1 MGSVLVNGTVPRA
14 EGARVSLG
22 LRGVGSI
29 LDCIM
34 VCIMICIMV
43 CIMIC
48 IMVCIMICIMVCI
61 MICIMVCIMICI
73 MNIPITAA
81 RSVVTVPTRKHV
93 AHSLHTTPLAAW
105 ARRSLFLKSGTDGT
119 LNIPRPRYPSHSFHN
134 PAK

>member
-1 MGSVLVNGTVPRA
+1 MGSVLVNGAVSRA

-29 LDCIM
+29 VDCIM
-34 VCIMICIMV
+34 VCIVICIMV

-48 IMVCIMICIMVCI
+48 IMVCIMV
-61 MICIMVCIMICI
+61 CI

-81 RSVVTVPTRKHV
+81 RSVVTIPTRKHV

>member
-1 MGSVLVNGTVPRA
+1 MVECGGYQNVASGADMGSVLVNGTVSRA

-29 LDCIM
+29 VDCIM

-43 CIMIC
+43 CIM
-48 IMVCIMICIMVCI
+48 V
-61 MICIMVCIMICI
+61 CI